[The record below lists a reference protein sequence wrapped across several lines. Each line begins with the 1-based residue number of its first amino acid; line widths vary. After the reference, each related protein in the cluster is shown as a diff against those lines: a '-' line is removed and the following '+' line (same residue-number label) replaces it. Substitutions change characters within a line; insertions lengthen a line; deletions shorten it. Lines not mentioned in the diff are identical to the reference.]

1 MSKIANA
8 VRQVTWLNRLARTI
22 PGRRVQLKV
31 TQTCVGAEP
40 DTFLL
45 REFAERSLIPLR

>member
-1 MSKIANA
+1 MSRISNVFQRAGWLSRLTRKAA
-8 VRQVTWLNRLARTI
+8 AAQSRAQVTC
-22 PGRRVQLKV
+22 
-31 TQTCVGAEP
+31 TCDGAEP

>member
-1 MSKIANA
+1 MSKIAKA
-8 VRQVTWLNRLARTI
+8 IHQAGWLNRLARTI
-22 PGRRVQLKV
+22 PGRRAQLNV
-31 TQTCVGAEP
+31 TQTCDGADP